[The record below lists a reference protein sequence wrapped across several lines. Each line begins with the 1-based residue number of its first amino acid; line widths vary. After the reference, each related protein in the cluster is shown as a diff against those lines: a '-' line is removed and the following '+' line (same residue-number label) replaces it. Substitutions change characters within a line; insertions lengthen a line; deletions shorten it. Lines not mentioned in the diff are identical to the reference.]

1 VSRADLLQHHYDPTF
16 QPYYF
21 RYGSENG
28 FLTNEFN
35 GSGSDA
41 ATKIR
46 NGFFAFASMNGAV
59 FFKPESTIP
68 ELPTGKIIIDRIVI
82 DEQEIND
89 KQHQITLKRDFERI
103 SITPVTAYF
112 GNYVNLKYEYNLNNR
127 THWQTLTGESII
139 FSTLPS
145 GHNYLTIRKRSG
157 FGKNSY
163 DYCRLDIYVLPFWWE
178 RTWFYITLAVLLG
191 LIFWLILW
199 LRTRYW
205 KQRSQRF
212 EEAVGNRT
220 LDLNNMI
227 LELERSEEKLSDQLH
242 FQRMLNENITHDV
255 NAPLKYLTIYTG
267 EMLEQVKNNKL
278 PDIIE
283 VEHIH
288 SSTNSIYTLVENLT
302 QFLKTKYK
310 QPTLSSINVWKLV
323 QQKLELFSIGAKRK
337 NILLKN
343 EIDDNLFINQN
354 ETLLGILL
362 HNLID
367 NALKNTVRGSVLIT
381 SHRHEGNKVS
391 LKIKDSGKGIPGDQV
406 EKYNMLFKSAAALK
420 SDVPSG
426 FGFII
431 VKEIA
436 KILHVSVH
444 MESTLNEGTEITV
457 TIME

>member
-1 VSRADLLQHHYDPTF
+1 
-16 QPYYF
+16 
-21 RYGSENG
+21 
-28 FLTNEFN
+28 
-35 GSGSDA
+35 
-41 ATKIR
+41 
-46 NGFFAFASMNGAV
+46 
-59 FFKPESTIP
+59 
-68 ELPTGKIIIDRIVI
+68 
-82 DEQEIND
+82 
-89 KQHQITLKRDFERI
+89 
-103 SITPVTAYF
+103 
-112 GNYVNLKYEYNLNNR
+112 
-127 THWQTLTGESII
+127 
-139 FSTLPS
+139 
-145 GHNYLTIRKRSG
+145 
-157 FGKNSY
+157 
-163 DYCRLDIYVLPFWWE
+163 
-178 RTWFYITLAVLLG
+178 
-191 LIFWLILW
+191 
-199 LRTRYW
+199 
-205 KQRSQRF
+205 
-212 EEAVGNRT
+212 
-220 LDLNNMI
+220 
-227 LELERSEEKLSDQLH
+227 
-242 FQRMLNENITHDV
+242 
-255 NAPLKYLTIYTG
+255 
-267 EMLEQVKNNKL
+267 MLEQVKNNKL

-381 SHRHEGNKVS
+381 SHRHEGNKVF
-391 LKIKDSGKGIPGDQV
+391 LKIKDTGRGIPKEQV
-406 EKYNMLFKSAAALK
+406 QQYNMLFKSAAALK